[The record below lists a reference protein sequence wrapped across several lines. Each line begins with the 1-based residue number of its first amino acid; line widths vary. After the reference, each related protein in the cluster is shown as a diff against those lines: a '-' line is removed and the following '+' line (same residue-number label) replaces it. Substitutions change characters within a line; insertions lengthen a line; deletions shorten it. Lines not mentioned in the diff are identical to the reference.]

1 MFFDDLADVGRVVA
15 LGGLSYLVLV
25 AVLRLS
31 GKRTLAKLNAFDLVV
46 TVAFGSVL
54 ATTLLSPTTSLAES
68 TAAFATLA
76 IAQYAVAKGSVL
88 KPSVGRAVRAE
99 PTALVVDGH
108 VRQEALEA
116 ERVTP
121 ADVRTALRQSGVA
134 RTEDAAAVVL
144 ETDGSISV
152 VRSTDGDPTA
162 LADVAGLRSGRPDGR
177 AGDGRSGA
185 GPAGQD
191 RGRSTEDVVSD
202 HLRSR
207 LAGDLEG
214 DLARNYHPGVVLLS
228 AEGVHRGHDGVR
240 TLAGILRSHVPAGG
254 YDYGEIL
261 CEGDV
266 GLLQWTAGG
275 DEAEV
280 HDGADS
286 YVVRDGRIVA
296 QTIHYSTRRAA
307 GDPG

>member
-1 MFFDDLADVGRVVA
+1 MFFDDLADVGRVLA

-88 KPSVGRAVRAE
+88 SPSVGRVVRAE

-108 VRQEALEA
+108 VRHEALAA

-121 ADVRTALRQSGVA
+121 ADVRAALRQSGVA

-152 VRSTDGDPTA
+152 VRSADGDPTA
-162 LADVAGLRSGRPDGR
+162 LADVAGLRAGRT
-177 AGDGRSGA
+177 GDGRSGGGQSA
-185 GPAGQD
+185 DGPAGE
-191 RGRSTEDVVSD
+191 GRIRPTEDVLSD

-207 LAGDLEG
+207 QAGDLEG
-214 DLARNYHPGVVLLS
+214 DLARNYDPRVVLLS

-240 TLAGILRSHVPAGG
+240 TLAGVLHSYVPAGR
-254 YDYGEIL
+254 YDYGQIL

-266 GLLQWTAGG
+266 GLLQWTAES
-275 DEAEV
+275 DEVEV

-296 QTIHYSTRRAA
+296 QTIHYSTR
-307 GDPG
+307 GDRG

>member
-1 MFFDDLADVGRVVA
+1 MAADLGRVVA

-76 IAQYAVAKGSVL
+76 VAQYAVAKGSVL
-88 KPSVGRAVRAE
+88 RPFVGRAVRAE
-99 PTALVVDGH
+99 PTALMVDGH

-121 ADVRTALRQSGVA
+121 ADVRAALRQSGVA

-152 VRSTDGDPTA
+152 IRSTDGDPTA
-162 LADVAGLRSGRPDGR
+162 LADVAGLRTGR
-177 AGDGRSGA
+177 
-185 GPAGQD
+185 
-191 RGRSTEDVVSD
+191 
-202 HLRSR
+202 
-207 LAGDLEG
+207 
-214 DLARNYHPGVVLLS
+214 
-228 AEGVHRGHDGVR
+228 
-240 TLAGILRSHVPAGG
+240 
-254 YDYGEIL
+254 
-261 CEGDV
+261 
-266 GLLQWTAGG
+266 
-275 DEAEV
+275 
-280 HDGADS
+280 
-286 YVVRDGRIVA
+286 RDGRVGA
-296 QTIHYSTRRAA
+296 GAA
-307 GDPG
+307 GQLQGARRGDDREDVSVPAVVAGQLGPARLVALTARERARPAQHSCR